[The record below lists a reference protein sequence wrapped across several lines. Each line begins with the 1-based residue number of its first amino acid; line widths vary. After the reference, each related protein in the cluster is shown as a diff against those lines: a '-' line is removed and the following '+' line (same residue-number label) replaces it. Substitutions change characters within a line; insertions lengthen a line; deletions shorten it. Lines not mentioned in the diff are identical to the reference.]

1 MLFLYDV
8 NYKNVKSAH
17 TSIPFRGIM
26 CTVMTKRERK
36 RTQSAFF
43 KKVRINT
50 AMFKAIM
57 DAMPNIAFYMKDTD
71 GRIMALNRRNC
82 DFCNIHD
89 ELEAVG
95 RRSDDLFPRALAD
108 DYVSLDK
115 TVRKT
120 RRPLIAVRDRY
131 PADKSNEC
139 NTKSIFPLFDE
150 NGRLVGTAC
159 LYYRTS
165 TVDGAPDWHGR
176 LKPITEYVNA
186 HYADNIT
193 IDGLAAMIGTSPVN
207 FRRQFSRTFGIS
219 PGHYIT
225 TIRLNAV
232 RRLLETTDKLV
243 ADIAME
249 TGFWDQ
255 SHLTKLFKRER
266 GMTPGEYRRRHR
278 SA

>member
-1 MLFLYDV
+1 
-8 NYKNVKSAH
+8 
-17 TSIPFRGIM
+17 
-26 CTVMTKRERK
+26 
-36 RTQSAFF
+36 
-43 KKVRINT
+43 
-50 AMFKAIM
+50 
-57 DAMPNIAFYMKDTD
+57 
-71 GRIMALNRRNC
+71 
-82 DFCNIHD
+82 
-89 ELEAVG
+89 
-95 RRSDDLFPRALAD
+95 
-108 DYVSLDK
+108 
-115 TVRKT
+115 
-120 RRPLIAVRDRY
+120 
-131 PADKSNEC
+131 
-139 NTKSIFPLFDE
+139 FPLFDE

-159 LYYRTS
+159 LYYRTP

-278 SA
+278 SV